1 MLLDDGCGDVI
12 LILIM
17 IVINMIM
24 ILMVVKVKVM
34 VIVIMMMTN
43 MITIVMMSLMLVI
56 VMVRVMMMG
65 TTMLFWCPL
74 DFCVCCVLSWRHLY
88 HFHFVSFDTLSD
100 IVDGS
105 KYVPRWVLHV
115 LTPSAIIFLGDLIDE
130 ASETTNPEDQA
141 RFHCSAKS

>member
-1 MLLDDGCGDVI
+1 MVGVI
-12 LILIM
+12 VIMIM

-24 ILMVVKVKVM
+24 IVMVVKVKVK
-34 VIVIMMMTN
+34 VILIVMMMMTN
-43 MITIVMMSLMLVI
+43 IITIVMMSLMLVI

-74 DFCVCCVLSWRHLY
+74 DFCVCCDLSWRHLY

-100 IVDGS
+100 IMHDS

-115 LTPSAIIFLGDLIDE
+115 LTPSTIIFLGDLIDE

-141 RFHCSAKS
+141 RFHCSTK